1 MTDRKDDTTPPPVR
15 IMMVAGEPSGDKH
28 GAHLIEA
35 LRESVPDLTV
45 WGMGGERMARQGAE
59 ILAPMEAIT
68 VMGFVEAL
76 AKIPAALSARRTLL
90 KEADRRKPDLAV
102 LIDSPGFNL
111 GLAEK
116 LKKRAVPVLYFICP
130 QVWAWRKGRLK
141 KMSRILDR
149 VAAILPFEE
158 KMLRDAGIEARYVGH
173 PLVEQTDFGLTAEQA
188 GCDLGLDG
196 NGRVLGLLPGS
207 RPGEV
212 FRILPVMLQAVKLL
226 LDEIGP
232 FTPVLALSEMVTE
245 EDAQKMIRSEGV
257 PVEIVENKAQSVIKA
272 SRVAVAASGTVA
284 LEAALLDTPLIV
296 VYKMSWTSYR
306 IARMLI
312 QVPYISL
319 VNLLADRKVVPEII
333 QGELTPERIAEEV
346 RAVWDDGEGRRAVSD
361 GLAEVRRSLGTAD
374 AGRNTADMVL
384 ELIGHRNPEPEKG
397 SR

>member
-1 MTDRKDDTTPPPVR
+1 MTDRKSGTAHAPVR
-15 IMMVAGEPSGDKH
+15 IMMAAGEPSGDKH

-59 ILAPMEAIT
+59 ILVPMEAVT

-90 KEADRRKPDLAV
+90 KEADRQKPDLAV

-141 KMSRILDR
+141 KMSRILDG

-158 KMLRDAGIEARYVGH
+158 QMLKDAGIDARYVGH
-173 PLVEQTDFGLTAEQA
+173 PLVGQTDTGLTVEQA
-188 GCDLGLDG
+188 NRDLGLEG
-196 NGRVLGLLPGS
+196 NGRILGLLPGS

-212 FRILPVMLQAVKLL
+212 FRIFPVMLEAVKLL
-226 LDEIGP
+226 IGKIGP
-232 FTPVLALSEMVTE
+232 FEPVLALSEMVTK
-245 EDAQKMIRSEGV
+245 EDAERMIRSAGV

-272 SRVAVAASGTVA
+272 SHVAVAASGTVA
-284 LEAALLDTPLIV
+284 LEAALLNTPLIV
-296 VYKMSWTSYR
+296 VYKMSWISYR
-306 IARMLI
+306 IARTLI

-319 VNLLADRKVVPEII
+319 VNLLADRQVVPEII
-333 QGELTPERIAEEV
+333 QGDLTPERIAEEV
-346 RAVWDDGEGRRAVSD
+346 RSVWDDGDKRKAVSD
-361 GLAEVRRSLGTAD
+361 GLADVRRSLGASD

-384 ELIGHRNPEPEKG
+384 ELIGHRNSEPEKEN
-397 SR
+397 R